1 MSGFDP
7 DRKHGVCCELLFH
20 IFQLCVSA
28 ESHILLNIFSLNCVS
43 FFGGAVPHDV
53 YLSSLFYVFFL
64 LSSAVRDDVME
75 ENPAARSS
83 GGPSI
88 HMNNSLLLF
97 LLLPGW
103 LKSCRRRTV

>member
-1 MSGFDP
+1 MAFAVNSSF
-7 DRKHGVCCELLFH
+7 
-20 IFQLCVSA
+20 
-28 ESHILLNIFSLNCVS
+28 IFSSCVFLLKVI
-43 FFGGAVPHDV
+43 FFLTSSVLIV
-53 YLSSLFYVFFL
+53 SLFLGVLFLTMRTYLPCFTCFFL

-88 HMNNSLLLF
+88 NMTNSLLLF